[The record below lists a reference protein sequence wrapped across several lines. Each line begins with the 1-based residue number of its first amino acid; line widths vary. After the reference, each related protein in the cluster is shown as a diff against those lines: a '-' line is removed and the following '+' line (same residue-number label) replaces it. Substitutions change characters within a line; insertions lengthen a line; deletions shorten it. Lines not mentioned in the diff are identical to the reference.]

1 MPNARIEAMAMM
13 KGSNPHLLVAIPP
26 PALVALQRAL
36 GSYVGLAPVH
46 TFERA
51 IARLRQN
58 GNIAIVVCGVFFDG
72 YRMFELL
79 HAVKKTRP
87 ALPFI
92 CCRILARELPET
104 LESLKMAVESL
115 GSSFID
121 FPVLEQQ
128 YGAEV
133 ADSELRALVLAEL
146 GKESKT

>member
-1 MPNARIEAMAMM
+1 MAMTKQM
-13 KGSNPHLLVAIPP
+13 NPYLLVAIPP
-26 PALVALQRAL
+26 PALVVLERAL

-46 TFERA
+46 TFKRA
-51 IARLRQN
+51 IERLDQN

-79 HAVKKTRP
+79 HAVKRTRP
-87 ALPFI
+87 GLPFI

-104 LESLKMAVESL
+104 VESLKIAVESL

-121 FPVLEQQ
+121 LPVLEEQ
-128 YGAEV
+128 YGAGA

-146 GKESKT
+146 GKESRT